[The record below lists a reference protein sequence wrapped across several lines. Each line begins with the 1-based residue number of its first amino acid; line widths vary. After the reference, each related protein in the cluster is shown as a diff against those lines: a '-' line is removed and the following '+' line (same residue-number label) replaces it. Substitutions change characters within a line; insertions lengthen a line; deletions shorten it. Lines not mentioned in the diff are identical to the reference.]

1 MYVAMEANDTVRPE
15 LVFSN
20 PSSFDIT
27 VQVIATNITAIG
39 VNDTVCDTL
48 SPDNDYTMGLYNV
61 TFPANVTT
69 RLLDIPV
76 CDDEVF
82 EPEESFSI
90 SVVSNSLPDNVMD
103 GNLNQA
109 TIVIVDDDC
118 KFLNSTDIIKLM
130 PYVSSAITISFV
142 QTLYQV
148 DESNGTVEITAS
160 LSNPSTSDITVL
172 IFSNDITAM
181 SKCMHTT
188 PSKLHVYMMQGTNK
202 HMHVSALQLG

>member
-1 MYVAMEANDTVRPE
+1 MMVNSSLNDSYNYLFCLLDIVINFSQAMYVAMEANDTVQPE

-27 VQVIATNITAIG
+27 VQVIATDITAVG

-48 SPDNDYTMGLYNV
+48 SPDNDYAMGLYNV

-69 RLLDIPV
+69 RLLDISV

-90 SVVSNSLPDNVMD
+90 SIVSNSLPDNVMD

-109 TIVIVDDDC
+109 TITIVDDDC
-118 KFLNSTDIIKLM
+118 KFSI
-130 PYVSSAITISFV
+130 
-142 QTLYQV
+142 
-148 DESNGTVEITAS
+148 
-160 LSNPSTSDITVL
+160 
-172 IFSNDITAM
+172 
-181 SKCMHTT
+181 
-188 PSKLHVYMMQGTNK
+188 TNK
-202 HMHVSALQLG
+202 LVGTLLSS

>member
-1 MYVAMEANDTVRPE
+1 MMVSSSLHDNYDDLFCLLDIIINFSQAMYVAMEANDTVQPE

-27 VQVIATNITAIG
+27 VQVIATDITAVS

-69 RLLDIPV
+69 QLLDIPV

-82 EPEESFSI
+82 ESNESFSI

-103 GNLNQA
+103 GSLNQA

-118 KFLNSTDIIKLM
+118 KF
-130 PYVSSAITISFV
+130 VFIS
-142 QTLYQV
+142 Y
-148 DESNGTVEITAS
+148 SYN
-160 LSNPSTSDITVL
+160 
-172 IFSNDITAM
+172 
-181 SKCMHTT
+181 
-188 PSKLHVYMMQGTNK
+188 
-202 HMHVSALQLG
+202 